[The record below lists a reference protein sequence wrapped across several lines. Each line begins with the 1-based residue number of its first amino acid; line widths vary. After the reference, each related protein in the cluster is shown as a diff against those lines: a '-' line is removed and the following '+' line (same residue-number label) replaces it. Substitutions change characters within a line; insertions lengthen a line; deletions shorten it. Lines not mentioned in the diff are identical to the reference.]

1 MVNLTTGLILVK
13 PGIEKRDHIHIYGT
27 PFITLTE
34 MLIMMIM
41 LLGGPRLFL
50 LFLSIFIYFFCF
62 LCQWIGQHRI
72 EAGVS

>member
-27 PFITLTE
+27 PFITLTG

-41 LLGGPRLFL
+41 LLGGHRLFV
-50 LFLSIFIYFFCF
+50 FIYFFF
-62 LCQWIGQHRI
+62 VSFANGLVN
-72 EAGVS
+72 AG